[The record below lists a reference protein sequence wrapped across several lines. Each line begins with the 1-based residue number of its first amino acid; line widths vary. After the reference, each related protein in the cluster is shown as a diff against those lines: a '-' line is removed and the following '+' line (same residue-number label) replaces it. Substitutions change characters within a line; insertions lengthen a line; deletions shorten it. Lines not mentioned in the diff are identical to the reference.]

1 MTVFKDS
8 VELYNFYKDLIDL
21 WLTNEEVQLVL
32 EEYNTT
38 IKFVI
43 IDLEAYVF
51 VGPGQVLLGE
61 DAKNKEAKT
70 VLETESTDI
79 HNFWLK
85 KINIVTAMVM
95 KKIKVQGSVDPIMEI
110 VPLMEII
117 SDQYPEYCRKNGIP
131 V

>member
-8 VELYNFYKDLIDL
+8 AQLYDFYEELIDI
-21 WLTNEEVQLVL
+21 WLSNEEIQLNL
-32 EEYNTT
+32 EEYNIT

-85 KINIVTAMVM
+85 KINIATAMVM
-95 KKIKVQGSVDPIMEI
+95 KKIKVRGSVDPIMEI
-110 VPLMEII
+110 APLMEII

-131 V
+131 I